1 MAALLI
7 LSLLSGC
14 QTTNSTN
21 SSQTETQS
29 VETETGSTV
38 MLEGQPL
45 ETMTEAGRKGDDRVG
60 SALEKR

>member
-1 MAALLI
+1 MSALLI
-7 LSLLSGC
+7 LGLLSGC
-14 QTTNSTN
+14 QTPPPTNA
-21 SSQTETQS
+21 SQTESQS
-29 VETETGSTV
+29 VDTETGSTV